1 MTILENLTYRI
12 ERIFNGERGIVEKV
26 ELASTKDKKGKFCNY
41 FKDHYNHLPRQIT
54 FRNPLGK
61 LVERLSPIT
70 QEALPDNIGLHY
82 VKVYKTYKP
91 GDEFP

>member
-1 MTILENLTYRI
+1 MATLQNLAYRV
-12 ERIFNGERGIVEKV
+12 ERIFKGERGIVEKV
-26 ELASTKDKKGKFCNY
+26 ELAPTRDKKGKFCNY

-70 QEALPDNIGLHY
+70 QEALPDNIGLYY

-91 GDEFP
+91 GYKFP